1 MKEIIILIYINFK
14 ESSIKK
20 VIQID
25 YVLGVNKI
33 KALHKYLIKKKTHKI
48 FKFFFRYL
56 WWSYTE
62 EEDWLPNYH
71 AELLLLIIL
80 LSFNPF
86 IIIFVYF
93 NHYDYYIVVIML
105 KLPQ

>member
-33 KALHKYLIKKKTHKI
+33 KALHKYLIKKKLTKFLNSFLGICDDRILRKKI
-48 FKFFFRYL
+48 DCL
-56 WWSYTE
+56 ITMQ
-62 EEDWLPNYH
+62 NYC
-71 AELLLLIIL
+71 
-80 LSFNPF
+80 
-86 IIIFVYF
+86 Y
-93 NHYDYYIVVIML
+93 
-105 KLPQ
+105 